1 MSVHD
6 ELIVRYE
13 NGAAVLESALRGL
26 PEELLDVPPAPGK
39 WTIRQIAAHVGDA
52 ELVACGRFR
61 WIAAE
66 PGTSLK
72 SFDQD
77 RWAESLRYEGQSP
90 EEILEMFCALRRVT
104 AAMLRRL
111 PDEAWN
117 RIGVHEERGPVT
129 LERMV
134 ELFTTHA
141 VHHAKQIME
150 MRETL
155 APAV

>member
-6 ELIVRYE
+6 ELIARYE
-13 NGAAVLESALRGL
+13 NGAAVFESALRGL
-26 PEELLDVPPAPGK
+26 PDELLDVPPAPGK

-52 ELVACGRFR
+52 ELVACARFR

-66 PGTSLK
+66 PGSPLK
-72 SFDQD
+72 PFDQD
-77 RWAESLRYEGQSP
+77 KWADALRYKEQSP
-90 EEILEMFCALRRVT
+90 EEILDMFRALRRVT

-111 PDEAWN
+111 PEEAWN
-117 RIGVHEERGPVT
+117 RIGVHEERGPVS

-134 ELFTTHA
+134 ELYTTHA
-141 VHHAKQIME
+141 VHHANQIMK